1 MSISLIAAMD
11 RNRAIGF
18 NNKLLWRLPAE
29 MAFFTRMTTGKTV
42 VMGRKTRDSLPK
54 PLVNRRNIVLTLNKS
69 LRTDS
74 QWEYV
79 FSMEEILKFAENE
92 EIMVIGGAE
101 IYKQFLPYADT
112 IYLTLVH
119 TEIEQ
124 ADTYFPV
131 ISEEEWEVV
140 EQSDRPKDEK
150 NMYDF
155 TLQTLKSLKRR

>member
-1 MSISLIAAMD
+1 MD